1 MDPREEPIYLD
12 LWYHYPRMWIRLSGT
27 GPLFRQVYGA
37 LRAEIL
43 ERRLAPGT
51 RLPATRDLARELRV
65 SRNTVLQAYQQLLDE
80 GYAAARTGSG
90 TYVAETLPEDRVQVR
105 GPRRAGGAPPTRLER
120 RPAPPPALAARAE
133 RTLAAVPRDLVWGV
147 PRRRLP
153 YDFRYGEPA
162 FGDLPLE
169 TWWRL
174 AARRGRRASAAQLAY
189 GPPAGAPELRTAL
202 AGYLRRARGVRCEP
216 SQVIVVNGTQ
226 QATDLVLRVL
236 VDPGDRVAL
245 EEPHYTGFS
254 FALRAH
260 GAEILSLPVDAEGLV
275 TEALAGAPPFRGVFV
290 TPSHQFPTGGIL
302 PLARRLQLLAAAEWR
317 GAFVVEDDY
326 DGEFRYDGRPIECL
340 QGLDDGARVLYV
352 GSTSKLLFPAL
363 RIGWLVVPEA
373 LAPAFSQAKALC
385 DTGNAT
391 LEQLVLADFVAG
403 GHLERHV
410 RRSRARNAARRAALV
425 AALARHLPDDAELLG
440 TGAGLHGVLAIPGLP
455 MRRESELRKACAE
468 RGVGLY
474 PIAPYYLTRPPPRAA
489 FLLGF
494 SALDEKQIAEGVR
507 RLAEALAAIL

>member
-1 MDPREEPIYLD
+1 
-12 LWYHYPRMWIRLSGT
+12 MWIRLSGE
-27 GPLFRQVYGA
+27 GSLFRQVYGA

-43 ERRLAPGT
+43 ARRLAPGT
-51 RLPATRDLARELRV
+51 RLPATRELARELGV
-65 SRNTVLQAYQQLLDE
+65 SRNTVIQAYEQLLDE

-90 TYVAETLPEDRVQVR
+90 TYVAEILPEDRVQVR
-105 GPRRAGGAPPTRLER
+105 GAKRAAAGGREVLRAPARLER
-120 RPAPPPALAARAE
+120 HPGRAPALAARAQ
-133 RTLAAVPRDLVWGV
+133 RALDAVPRDLAWGM

-174 AARRGRRASAAQLAY
+174 TARRGRRATAAQLGY
-189 GPPAGAPELRTAL
+189 GTPGGAPELRSAL
-202 AGYLRRARGVRCEP
+202 AGYLQRARGVRCEP
-216 SQVIVVNGTQ
+216 AQVIVVNGTQ
-226 QATDLVLRVL
+226 QAIDLVLRVL
-236 VDPGDRVAL
+236 VDAGDRVAL
-245 EEPHYTGFS
+245 EDPHYTGFS

-260 GAEILSLPVDAEGLV
+260 GAEILPVPVDEEGLV
-275 TEALAGAPPFRGVFV
+275 ASVLEDAPPFRGVFV

-302 PLARRLQLLAAAEWR
+302 PLARRLQLLACAARR

-340 QGLDDGARVLYV
+340 QGLDEDGRVLYV

-363 RIGWLVVPEA
+363 RIGWLVAPEP
-373 LAPAFSQAKALC
+373 LAPMFQQAKVLA
-385 DTGNAT
+385 DTGTAT
-391 LEQLVLADFVAG
+391 LEQLVLADFILG

-410 RRSRARNAARRAALV
+410 RRSRARNAARREALV
-425 AALARHLPDDAELLG
+425 AALDRHLGDEAALLG
-440 TGAGLHGVLAIPGLP
+440 TGAGLHGVLSIPRLP
-455 MRRESELRKACAE
+455 MRREAELRKACAA
-468 RGVGLY
+468 RGVGIY

-494 SALDEKQIAEGVR
+494 SALEENEIAEGIG
-507 RLAEALAAIL
+507 RLAEALAAL